1 MSRGTGVSGAGSGA
15 ASGWGEHVVGIGGG
29 MISDKVLFSVPD
41 EGETRT
47 MIYRT
52 NKETGRVENM
62 IIVTKGENE
71 MKYRYWE
78 DYN

>member
-1 MSRGTGVSGAGSGA
+1 MV
-15 ASGWGEHVVGIGGG
+15 
-29 MISDKVLFSVPD
+29 SDKVLFSVPD

-52 NKETGRVENM
+52 NKETGHVENM